1 MSDGMDEDRGLPA
14 DTETLQVREKQAKI
28 PGALFG
34 PQEEINAK
42 ALTQEEDSLGAM
54 RQRT

>member
-1 MSDGMDEDRGLPA
+1 MADGTDGDRGLPA
-14 DTETLQVREKQAKI
+14 DTETLQVREKPAKI
-28 PGALFG
+28 PGALFR
-34 PQEEINAK
+34 PQKEINAK